1 MFNNVKI
8 KLKDLTP
15 TKKDLEWSIKQIKM
29 IDSIENH
36 YDERLSLIWVCK
48 FNKII
53 DGHHRYAILLNKFG
67 GEHEIV
73 VKKFNVSQKTYL
85 TIVTSLIVLSLL
97 ILSPLYIINEHFNFK
112 KWLRK
117 KENID

>member
-1 MFNNVKI
+1 MFKNVKI
-8 KLKDLTP
+8 KLKELTP
-15 TKKDLEWSIKQIKM
+15 TKNNLEWSTKQIDM
-29 IDSIENH
+29 IDSIENY

-67 GEHEIV
+67 GEYEIT
-73 VKKFNVSQKTYL
+73 VKKFKVTQTTYL
-85 TIVTSLIVLSLL
+85 TIVTTLIVLSLL

-117 KENID
+117 RENID